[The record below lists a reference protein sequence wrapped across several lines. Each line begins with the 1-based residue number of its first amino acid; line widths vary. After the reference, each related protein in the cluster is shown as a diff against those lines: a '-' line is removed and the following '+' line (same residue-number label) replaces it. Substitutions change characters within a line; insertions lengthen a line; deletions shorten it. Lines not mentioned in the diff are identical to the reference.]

1 LAEVDGGEGSRLME
15 RGGGFRG
22 RVTDAGFGATLVDVL
37 LLLAASRA
45 KLEFRFSNSSS
56 SKHTCNREKTQI
68 ERLRSENWACVYA
81 LNASFQF

>member
-22 RVTDAGFGATLVDVL
+22 RDTDAGFGATLVDVL

-56 SKHTCNREKTQI
+56 SKHTCATEKST
-68 ERLRSENWACVYA
+68 N
-81 LNASFQF
+81 